1 MQKIA
6 KKLVQVMQECS
17 YIQKT
22 GTNDFHHY
30 RYATSADVLE
40 KINTALVKQKLCSVV
55 LPEILQQVDVT
66 TAKGNIE
73 HMATVK
79 IDIMLIDAESGE
91 SVSFS
96 GIGTG
101 QDSGD
106 KAVMKAQT
114 AAIKYAY
121 LLSMAISTGDDPEAD
136 TKTDEIMLSNSVPI
150 MENKTAQPKL
160 HQAGVA
166 LLSCNNIVCSDC
178 GNIISNKINQYSLR
192 RYGRSLCYKCQKANN
207 ESA

>member
-1 MQKIA
+1 
-6 KKLVQVMQECS
+6 MQECS

-40 KINTALVKQKLCSVV
+40 KINMALVKQKLCSVV
-55 LPEILQQVDVT
+55 LPEILQQADVT

-136 TKTDEIMLSNSVPI
+136 TKTDQMTSIPVKDKQQIQSVQTI
-150 MENKTAQPKL
+150 CCECGIKLTTGVRNVSLNK
-160 HQAGVA
+160 
-166 LLSCNNIVCSDC
+166 
-178 GNIISNKINQYSLR
+178 
-192 RYGRSLCYKCQKANN
+192 YGRPLCMKCQKKLQGVA
-207 ESA
+207 

>member
-1 MQKIA
+1 LRKKQRGSFIGGTIMQKIA

-55 LPEILQQVDVT
+55 LPEILQQADVT

-136 TKTDEIMLSNSVPI
+136 TKTDEITLVPVQKKQI
-150 MENKTAQPKL
+150 VQND
-160 HQAGVA
+160 V
-166 LLSCNNIVCSDC
+166 SVCSTC
-178 GNIISNKINQYSLR
+178 GFKLTPGVRNVSLKKF
-192 RYGRSLCYKCQKANN
+192 GRPLCMQCQKKAQG
-207 ESA
+207 AA

>member
-1 MQKIA
+1 
-6 KKLVQVMQECS
+6 MQECS
-17 YIQKT
+17 YIQKK

-55 LPEILQQVDVT
+55 LPEILQQADVT

-136 TKTDEIMLSNSVPI
+136 AKTDQVMVAPIQTKPLPVKNTTVCCECGVKLSVGVQNVS
-150 MENKTAQPKL
+150 MNKF
-160 HQAGVA
+160 
-166 LLSCNNIVCSDC
+166 
-178 GNIISNKINQYSLR
+178 
-192 RYGRSLCYKCQKANN
+192 GRPLCMKCQRLVKSIA
-207 ESA
+207 

>member
-55 LPEILQQVDVT
+55 LPEILQQADVT

-136 TKTDEIMLSNSVPI
+136 AKTDQVMVAPI
-150 MENKTAQPKL
+150 QTKPLPVKNTTICCECGVKIS
-160 HQAGVA
+160 AGVQNV
-166 LLSCNNIVCSDC
+166 SM
-178 GNIISNKINQYSLR
+178 NKF
-192 RYGRSLCYKCQKANN
+192 GRPLCMKCQRLVKSIA
-207 ESA
+207 